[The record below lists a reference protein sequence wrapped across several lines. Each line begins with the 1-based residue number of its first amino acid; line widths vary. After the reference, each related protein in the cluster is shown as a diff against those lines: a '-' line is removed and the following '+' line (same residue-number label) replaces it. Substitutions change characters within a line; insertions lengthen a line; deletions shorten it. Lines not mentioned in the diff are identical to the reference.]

1 MGVGGVSRSETTDG
15 EKSAPKSP
23 CVAVCRAQGRNRVGA
38 VRVRPT
44 GSGTDF
50 RGAGRSSGGSAG
62 GPLAAMRSLPAS
74 SPGSAI
80 PVNSSRLTCRLCG
93 AEHRSVAL
101 EPGERATCAR
111 CGTLLAQRGRFG
123 PHAPLAFAVTGVLLA
138 VPAVT
143 LPFITVSK
151 FGNARVSLIYTGA
164 VALWEDGMRLLA
176 VWVFICGTLAP
187 LLLFALLFL
196 MIGARRDFGPI
207 GQRRL
212 ARTAHALEHWA
223 MPEVLVL
230 AVLVA
235 LIKLGSLV
243 NVHIGPAFWCYAAM
257 SVLLVLAWRSFEF
270 EATEPGTP
278 QPAGDT
284 P

>member
-1 MGVGGVSRSETTDG
+1 
-15 EKSAPKSP
+15 
-23 CVAVCRAQGRNRVGA
+23 
-38 VRVRPT
+38 
-44 GSGTDF
+44 
-50 RGAGRSSGGSAG
+50 
-62 GPLAAMRSLPAS
+62 MRSLPSS

-80 PVNSSRLTCRLCG
+80 HVSSSRFTCRLCG
-93 AEHRSVAL
+93 AEHRAVAL
-101 EPGERATCAR
+101 GPGERATCAR
-111 CGTLLAQRGRFG
+111 CGALLAQRGRFG

-143 LPFITVSK
+143 LPFITVAK
-151 FGNARVSLIYTGA
+151 FGNAQVSLVYTGA
-164 VALWEDGMRLLA
+164 VALWEEGMRLLA

-196 MIGARRDFGPI
+196 MIGARRDLGPAAR
-207 GQRRL
+207 RRL
-212 ARTAHALEHWA
+212 VRAAHALEHWA

-257 SVLLVLAWRSFEF
+257 SVVLVLAWRSFEY
-270 EATEPGTP
+270 EAMEPGTP
-278 QPAGDT
+278 GSGGGAA
-284 P
+284 